1 MRVATR
7 HSTSNVG
14 DPLSVVAAVK
24 AEQSHTRQLAVSHT
38 RRLAIAGCAALSGYW
53 AYGKASRGY
62 AYVQLGAAATEQ
74 LFMQGLEGT
83 VELELT
89 QRPFSAAGE
98 LSGCL
103 TPVARPP
110 THSSGQSHRSFS
122 LIAHPPG
129 HPRSKATAD
138 AQPLA
143 PVPAVRLIGV
153 LPPVRR
159 GCSRMLADCNRRWQR
174 LRPYVSRLQP
184 YGQRLQPHF
193 RARLH
198 PVCEQR
204 RRFGARPATA
214 SATTYSYT

>member
-1 MRVATR
+1 MLRPASLSFAQAASRRLVRVATR
-7 HSTSNVG
+7 HSSSNFG

-24 AEQSHTRQLAVSHT
+24 AEQSHTRQLVQSHT
-38 RRLAIAGCAALSGYW
+38 RRLAVAGCAALSGYW

-89 QRPFSAAGE
+89 LRPFSAAGE

-110 THSSGQSHRSFS
+110 TRPSGQSHRSFS

-143 PVPAVRLIGV
+143 PVPAVSLIGV

-159 GCSRMLADCNRRWQR
+159 GCNRMLAGCIRRWQR
-174 LRPYVSRLQP
+174 LPRMLGGCNRRL
-184 YGQRLQPHF
+184 QRLQP
-193 RARLH
+193 
-198 PVCEQR
+198 
-204 RRFGARPATA
+204 
-214 SATTYSYT
+214 